1 MTFKPQEVV
10 DGNEA
15 KRIIDS
21 EVYKQ
26 AMQKLA
32 DGYQSQWMN
41 SKPDDVECRERAY
54 TKLQILADFV
64 AEVRTVMETGRMAE
78 EQQDKMATKEVMT
91 HY

>member
-1 MTFKPQEVV
+1 MSFKPQEVV

-21 EVYKQ
+21 EVYKK
-26 AMQKLA
+26 AMQALA
-32 DGYQSQWMN
+32 DGYQGQWLN
-41 SKPDDVECRERAY
+41 SKPEEVELRERAY
-54 TKLQILADFV
+54 MKMQILADFV

-78 EQQDKMATKEVMT
+78 EQNENDKVMT